1 MQRPMLALAALVALA
16 TPAMAQDSS
25 DLEAKLKKKLESP
38 WIKDPK
44 WITDYDEAKAEA
56 KKTGK
61 VIFGYFTRSYSY

>member
-1 MQRPMLALAALVALA
+1 MKRPLMALAAVMAIA
-16 TPAMAQDSS
+16 TPAFAQGDF
-25 DLEAKLKKKLESP
+25 EQKLKKKLDSA

-61 VIFGYFTRSYSY
+61 VIFAYFTRSYAY

>member
-1 MQRPMLALAALVALA
+1 MRLQALAVTAAILA
-16 TPAMAQDSS
+16 CFSAPASAQD
-25 DLEAKLKKKLESP
+25 LEQKLEKKLGEA

>member
-1 MQRPMLALAALVALA
+1 MKRPLMALAAVMAIA
-16 TPAMAQDSS
+16 TPAFAQGDF
-25 DLEAKLKKKLESP
+25 EQKLKKKLDSA

-61 VIFGYFTRSYSY
+61 VIFGYFTRSYAY

>member
-16 TPAMAQDSS
+16 TPAVAQSG
-25 DLEAKLKKKLESP
+25 DLEAKLKKKLEAP

-61 VIFGYFTRSYSY
+61 VIFGYFTRSYTY